1 MSSLTV
7 EGLAVELGGQ
17 TVLRDVSLEVAEGE
31 LAVIVGPS
39 GCGKSTLLRAIAGL
53 AHPSAGR
60 IRVADVT
67 LSDDATFVRPERRR
81 VGWVPQAASLFPH
94 LTVAENVAFG
104 LGRTGR
110 KAERAAAGD
119 LTRELLA
126 LTGLSELGARYPD
139 QLSGGQAQ
147 RVSLARALAA
157 KPDLLLLDEP
167 FAALD
172 PQLRAELREELGAM
186 LHRLGVTAVL
196 VTHDQAEALLI
207 ADTVA
212 VMRDG
217 SIAQQGSP
225 VEVYRTPASAWV
237 AGFFGEANFVDG
249 TVTDTVTDTVTA
261 GLAQTALGAVA
272 VQPDAVGEVSVMLRP
287 EQLQLGVEGVRAHV
301 TRVRYG
307 GHDAIVELVTADGQT
322 LLARVTAAQIP
333 AVGQATGVR
342 VEGAGVAYPVAGT
355 AITT

>member
-110 KAERAAAGD
+110 RAERAAAGD

-225 VEVYRTPASAWV
+225 VEVYRTPASVWV
-237 AGFFGEANFVDG
+237 ADFFGEANFLDG
-249 TVTDTVTDTVTA
+249 VAA
-261 GLAQTALGAVA
+261 GGSASTLLGAIP
-272 VQPDAVGEVSVMLRP
+272 VQPDSAADVTVMLRP
-287 EQLQLGVEGVRAHV
+287 EQLQLGVDGVRAHV

-307 GHDAIVELVTADGQT
+307 GHDAIIELVTADGRA
-322 LLARVTAAQIP
+322 LLARVPAAQIP

-342 VEGAGVAYPVAGT
+342 VEGAGVAYPQESRV
-355 AITT
+355 

>member
-17 TVLRDVSLEVAEGE
+17 AVLRGVSLDVAEGE

-60 IRVADVT
+60 IRVADAT

-81 VGWVPQAASLFPH
+81 IGWVPQAASLFPH

-110 KAERAAAGD
+110 KAERAAAGA

-249 TVTDTVTDTVTA
+249 TVTETMTA
-261 GLAQTALGAVA
+261 GLAQTALGAVP
-272 VQPDAVGEVSVMLRP
+272 VQPDAAGGVSVMLRP
-287 EQLQLGVEGVRAHV
+287 EQLQLGAEGVCAHV
-301 TRVRYG
+301 TRVCYG
-307 GHDAIVELVTADGQT
+307 GHDAIVELVTGEGQT
-322 LLARVTAAQIP
+322 LLARVPAVQIP
-333 AVGQATGVR
+333 SVGQATGVR
-342 VEGAGVAYPVAGT
+342 VEGAGVAYPRENRG
-355 AITT
+355 